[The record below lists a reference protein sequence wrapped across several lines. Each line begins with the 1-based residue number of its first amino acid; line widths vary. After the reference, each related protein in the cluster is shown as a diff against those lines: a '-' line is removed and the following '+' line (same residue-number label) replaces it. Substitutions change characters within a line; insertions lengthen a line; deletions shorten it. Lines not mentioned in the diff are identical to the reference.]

1 MSRLREAAETAIDRL
16 KENYTCSININTGE
30 ARKVRELKL
39 FKEGAKWLLEE
50 ARKRQY
56 CSGHPYKACKC
67 ERKEVNFDDLAEL
80 IEGE

>member
-1 MSRLREAAETAIDRL
+1 MSKLDEAAETIGGLWYCFYGQTVPDEIL
-16 KENYTCSININTGE
+16 K
-30 ARKVRELKL
+30 RECKRM